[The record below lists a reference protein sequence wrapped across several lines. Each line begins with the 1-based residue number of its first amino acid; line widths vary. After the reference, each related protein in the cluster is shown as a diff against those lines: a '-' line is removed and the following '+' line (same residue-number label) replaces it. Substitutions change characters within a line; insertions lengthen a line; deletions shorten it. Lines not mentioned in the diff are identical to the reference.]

1 MTMKLKKALQDLM
14 SVIIDEADRN
24 PEFAKELEIALGL
37 EPKPKPEKATSRR
50 ATHRRATAVLD
61 PISLAR
67 EGEDALRSR
76 LSALTLEQLKDIVA
90 EYGMDPGKLV
100 MKWKTPDR
108 VIDRIVEYSV
118 TRAKKGEAFLR

>member
-1 MTMKLKKALQDLM
+1 MTMKLKKALQDVM
-14 SVIIDEADRN
+14 KVVIEEANRN
-24 PEFAKELEIALGL
+24 PEFARQLETALGL
-37 EPKPKPEKATSRR
+37 EPKPDKEDAGRG
-50 ATHRRATAVLD
+50 AHRRAAAILD

-67 EGEDALRSR
+67 EGEDVLRSK
-76 LSALTLEQLKDIVA
+76 LEPLTLDQLKDIVA

-118 TRAKKGEAFLR
+118 ARAKKGEAFLR

>member
-14 SVIIDEADRN
+14 KAVIEEANRN
-24 PEFAKELEIALGL
+24 PEFAKQLEAALGL
-37 EPKPKPEKATSRR
+37 EPKPEKEDSGRGA
-50 ATHRRATAVLD
+50 HRRAAAVLD

-67 EGEDALRSR
+67 EGEDVLRSS
-76 LSALTLEQLKDIVA
+76 LEPLTLEQLKDIVA

-100 MKWKTPDR
+100 MKWKTADR

-118 TRAKKGEAFLR
+118 ARAKKGEAFLR

>member
-1 MTMKLKKALQDLM
+1 MTMKLKKVLQDLVR
-14 SVIIDEADRN
+14 VIIDEADRN
-24 PEFAKELEIALGL
+24 PEFAKEIEIALGL
-37 EPKPKPEKATSRR
+37 EPKPEKATSSR
-50 ATHRRATAVLD
+50 AAHRRATAVLD

-76 LSALTLEQLKDIVA
+76 LGALTLEQLKDIVA